1 MPAAALLSVIVFA
14 VVSMELSGTVT
25 SWSYWPVGQ
34 SVQRAAAELTKF
46 WLESLVYVPAG
57 QAEHADVC

>member
-1 MPAAALLSVIVFA
+1 VIVFA